1 MTNLYFQSVQK
12 GHTCNAACKDS
23 LMPLSSKNQVEL
35 AKHNGRNDTGL
46 VHIHDYVH
54 GLYS

>member
-12 GHTCNAACKDS
+12 EHNAAYKDS
-23 LMPLSSKNQVEL
+23 LAPLSSKNQVEL
-35 AKHNGRNDTGL
+35 ANHNGCNDTGL
-46 VHIHDYVH
+46 VHIHEYVH